1 LYYRILKIGLLFVV
15 LLIILKWSFAFQEQK
30 KINSF
35 VRKISE
41 KAAYE
46 DPLLNEIYKDFIAI
60 TGFSASNQ
68 SVKIKLAEFPFIL
81 NWMGFQDKET
91 DIDLLSD
98 MLGMAIGMDDD
109 SKIEIYIN
117 YDDWTDLNLAEK
129 RKLLY
134 HELLHDCYNLEHVDE
149 PCSIMAPQIN
159 DCRDFDLNK
168 NLSQI
173 IKQIQ

>member
-1 LYYRILKIGLLFVV
+1 LFVV

-109 SKIEIYIN
+109 SKI
-117 YDDWTDLNLAEK
+117 
-129 RKLLY
+129 
-134 HELLHDCYNLEHVDE
+134 
-149 PCSIMAPQIN
+149 
-159 DCRDFDLNK
+159 
-168 NLSQI
+168 
-173 IKQIQ
+173 